1 MSPNPLKSLL
11 FAFAAIA
18 IILVLTALQTVSF
31 WVFDVAVLLAVVL
44 VATLAFRSFSNLP
57 PKPMLE
63 STAAGLFA
71 FCPAYLALVTIP
83 DQAISTLFVATGTAT
98 SLTIGL
104 VGGSAW
110 YYWARRDARQDPGRC
125 ERCGYLLRGLPE
137 PRCPECG
144 TPFDRR
150 KQADADA

>member
-71 FCPAYLALVTIP
+71 FCPAYLAPWRRRWP
-83 DQAISTLFVATGTAT
+83 DTTHEPPVG
-98 SLTIGL
+98 LTR
-104 VGGSAW
+104 W
-110 YYWARRDARQDPGRC
+110 
-125 ERCGYLLRGLPE
+125 E
-137 PRCPECG
+137 PRSAARSACS
-144 TPFDRR
+144 
-150 KQADADA
+150 